1 MEQAVETYSESART
15 DAEAQVADL
24 RSRIIAAIRA
34 CPDPDREKG
43 CLEPDQEFSGV
54 SEDDFDALMEA
65 VFEDDKLLRKPS
77 YAPHLERLTLV
88 LPTQFHADIRT
99 LMRSNLLRAVRLL
112 IAIGKEFD
120 FKIYV
125 FEMSTRMFTDNDHG
139 YVNFGVP
146 DLQLELECY
155 DLEPGFPLWCME
167 ISFLQ
172 SSDEV
177 VDKLKRF
184 AAHPDIIALTL
195 FDISEFVRYSPP
207 KDDSVTVEM
216 LSEKDVLLSFREWS
230 RPQNHPL
237 VNGVSSFGHTWIH
250 PLSVTITSWL
260 RPREGTFD
268 LDDYTPGV
276 YASAQFSPS
285 RDSDGLESLQ
295 RIFRRTLGRIQG
307 ALLTSVKQQVA
318 QDGLHVGSI
327 KAVRDWTPPSELV
340 NWDNLMKVLERS
352 AARTGYARYRAWHTK
367 FLERNASTPQNS
379 PGAGSDHQGN

>member
-1 MEQAVETYSESART
+1 
-15 DAEAQVADL
+15 
-24 RSRIIAAIRA
+24 
-34 CPDPDREKG
+34 
-43 CLEPDQEFSGV
+43 
-54 SEDDFDALMEA
+54 
-65 VFEDDKLLRKPS
+65 
-77 YAPHLERLTLV
+77 
-88 LPTQFHADIRT
+88 
-99 LMRSNLLRAVRLL
+99 MRSNLLCALRLL

-216 LSEKDVLLSFREWS
+216 LGEKDVLLSFREWS
-230 RPQNHPL
+230 RSQNHPL

-276 YASAQFSPS
+276 YASAV
-285 RDSDGLESLQ
+285 
-295 RIFRRTLGRIQG
+295 RRTSSIIKLVTDFIGSNSLLVEIQTDWR
-307 ALLTSVKQQVA
+307 ASSVYSGVPW
-318 QDGLHVGSI
+318 GGYRVLCLH
-327 KAVRDWTPPSELV
+327 P
-340 NWDNLMKVLERS
+340 
-352 AARTGYARYRAWHTK
+352 
-367 FLERNASTPQNS
+367 
-379 PGAGSDHQGN
+379 